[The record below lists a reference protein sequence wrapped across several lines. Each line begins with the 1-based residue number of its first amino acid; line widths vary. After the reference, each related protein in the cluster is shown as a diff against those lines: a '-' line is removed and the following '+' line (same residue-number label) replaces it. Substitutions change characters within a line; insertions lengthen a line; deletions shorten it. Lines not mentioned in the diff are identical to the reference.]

1 MPAGTSTG
9 PNDALTAAAF
19 AVTVDGLGVGQF
31 SELVELSSGFDPSEL
46 ELGPSQKRKSLKQG
60 FPTVTLQRGKNA
72 DLSLFTWHHEA
83 LDDADARKDAV
94 LTMYSTAGL
103 AVARYDLENAWPARI
118 EITALKAGAVQVLYE
133 TVTFACEDI
142 QRVAP

>member
-19 AVTVDGLGVGQF
+19 AITVDGLAVAQF
-31 SELVELSSGFDPSEL
+31 SELVELSSGLDPSEL
-46 ELGPSQKRKSLKQG
+46 ELGPNQRRKALKRVL
-60 FPTVTLQRGKNA
+60 PTITLLRGKNS
-72 DLSLFTWHHEA
+72 DLSLFTWHHDA
-83 LDDADARKDAV
+83 LDSADARKDAV

-103 AVARYDLENAWPARI
+103 AVAKYNLENAWPARI
-118 EITALKAGAVQVLYE
+118 EITGVKAGAAQVVFE
-133 TVTFACEDI
+133 KVTFACEDI

>member
-19 AVTVDGLGVGQF
+19 AITVDGLAVAQF
-31 SELVELSSGFDPSEL
+31 SELVELSSGLDPSGI
-46 ELGPSQKRKSLKQG
+46 ELGPNQKRKSLKQTL
-60 FPTVTLQRGKNA
+60 PTVTLQRGKNS
-72 DLSLFTWHHEA
+72 DLSLFTWHHDA
-83 LDDADARKDAV
+83 LDDDDARRDAV

-103 AVARYDLENAWPARI
+103 AVAKYTLENAWPARL
-118 EITALKAGAVQVLYE
+118 EITAIKAGAVQVIYE
-133 TVTFACEDI
+133 KVTFACEDI